1 MVKSSRKPPQSNN
14 SKAKPK
20 VESGKNKKTGA
31 ERTKKDREP
40 SSNKK
45 SSEKK
50 LDKVQDQAKTTI
62 KQAQKAS
69 KTIETKVVEFASK
82 IEEIKTEVNQKIEAS
97 RRLQEERKEAQN
109 KVKANLQKY
118 ENYPKSLNQKIG
130 EQITSPPQR
139 PPEVHRPNYV
149 TTNRFYIEI
158 ESQVRASFSECS
170 GLGVNIKKE
179 TYFEGGVNN
188 QQRIF
193 LGAAE
198 FTDVTL
204 KRGMTDDIT
213 FWGWIFQALTGQKS
227 RRNVNI
233 LLFNQAGETMLCW
246 TLIGAIPVSWKT
258 PALQADG
265 NAVAIEELTLAYEGL
280 QVKTREGGGGA
291 TTGFSRDGAGFF
303 PSN

>member
-1 MVKSSRKPPQSNN
+1 MVNSRGKRTQLYNSQKKPN
-14 SKAKPK
+14 
-20 VESGKNKKTGA
+20 VA
-31 ERTKKDREP
+31 ERRAKSREL
-40 SSNKK
+40 SSQKVSPEKK
-45 SSEKK
+45 SH
-50 LDKVQDQAKTTI
+50 KVQKDKIKVKEVKTFI
-62 KQAQKAS
+62 QDVQKAS
-69 KTIETKVVEFASK
+69 KTMLTQLLQAPSQ
-82 IEEIKTEVNQKIEAS
+82 IEEIKTKLNQEIEALS
-97 RRLQEERKEAQN
+97 LQKKREEAKTQA
-109 KVKANLQKY
+109 KANLQKY
-118 ENYPKSLNQKIG
+118 ENYQKSLNQKIG

-139 PPEVHRPNYV
+139 PPEVHRANYV

-158 ESQVRASFSECS
+158 ESEVRASFSECS

-213 FWGWIFQALTGQKS
+213 FWGWIFQALTGTPKS

-280 QVKTREGGGGA
+280 QVKTREGGGGRA
-291 TTGFSRDGAGFF
+291 TIGFSRDSAGFF